1 MRQHIAYMLSA
12 PYAITRPSV
21 CQMGGSYKTVEVR
34 IMKLSF
40 LMPPSERGRQSRGV
54 RKTSHLLASNINISK
69 TVEDMTKVTIND

>member
-1 MRQHIAYMLSA
+1 MLSA

-21 CQMGGSYKTVEVR
+21 CHMGGSYKTVEVR

-40 LMPPSERGRQSRGV
+40 LMPPSERGCQSRGGV